1 MYTKI
6 VGGRILIIGDLH
18 FSDVYTGRHKNYL
31 ANCFSV
37 LGDIRDTVATL
48 KPSVVVFLG
57 DIVGQNEG
65 NVKNREV
72 LSQLCQFFT
81 DLKKTSRVFCV
92 RGNHDFNGSF
102 PEFQFLSNL
111 GFFETAS
118 TCDGFFD
125 YYGEESQEIPEVRF
139 HLVDYGAES
148 KPLNLKEGGTSNIIL
163 AHNNFIIQGMTNWYS
178 AKGGIEL
185 AGMSN
190 FCGADMVIS
199 GHIHNPSPQIVQTEM
214 TGGGSLMLFYP
225 GCPTRPTLDSG
236 IYESCWY
243 VEFAY
248 DKDRK
253 ETTYGAIPFKLAS
266 VEDTFYNSDDFVEER
281 TEEELYDMERKQAL
295 HEVLSNMMNS
305 RMSSID
311 LISQVYAVPT
321 ASDEAKKLAA
331 SYLQVALDSQSHGVD
346 SN

>member
-1 MYTKI
+1 MYTKV
-6 VGGRILIIGDLH
+6 VGEKVLIIGDLH

-37 LGDIRDTVATL
+37 LADIRDTVIAR
-48 KPSVVVFLG
+48 KPAAVVFLG
-57 DIVGQNEG
+57 DIVGQSEG

-81 DLKKTSRVFCV
+81 DIKKVSRVFCV

-111 GFFETAS
+111 GFFETSAS
-118 TCDGFFD
+118 CDGYFD
-125 YYGEESQEIPEVRF
+125 YFGEESQEVPEVRF

-148 KPLNLKEGGTSNIIL
+148 KPLVLKGGSTTDIIL
-163 AHNNFIIQGMTNWYS
+163 AHNNFVIQGMTTWYS

-185 AGMSN
+185 SGMSN
-190 FCGADMVIS
+190 FRGAYMVIS
-199 GHIHNPSPQIVQTEM
+199 GHIHNPSPQMIQTEM
-214 TGGGSLMLFYP
+214 VGGGSCMLFYP

-236 IYESCWY
+236 VYETCWY
-243 VEFAY
+243 VEFSYSAEN
-248 DKDRK
+248 K
-253 ETTYGAIPFKLAS
+253 ETSYDALPFKLATVS
-266 VEDTFYNSDDFVEER
+266 DTFYDSEDFVEER
-281 TEEELYDMERKQAL
+281 TEEELYDIERKQAL
-295 HEVLSNMMNS
+295 HEVLNNMMNS

-321 ASDEAKKLAA
+321 ASDAAKKLAA
-331 SYLQVALDSQSHGVD
+331 SYLQVALDNQAHDVD
-346 SN
+346 A